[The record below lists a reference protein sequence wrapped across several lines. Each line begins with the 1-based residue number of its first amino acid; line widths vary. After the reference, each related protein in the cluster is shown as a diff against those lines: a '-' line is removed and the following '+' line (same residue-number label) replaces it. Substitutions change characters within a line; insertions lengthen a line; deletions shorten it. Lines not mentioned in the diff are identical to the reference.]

1 MNAQGLRERTLD
13 FGLRVIRLCQHLGHH
28 NVAAVLGK
36 QLLRCGTSVGAN
48 YRAASLARSTA
59 DFVSKIKICE
69 EEADESIYWLEL
81 LMRSGEVDAARLKS
95 LQDEAAELRNIMS
108 ASAITARKNLKQ
120 EKHKSTNGQ

>member
-1 MNAQGLRERTLD
+1 MDARDLRERTLE
-13 FGLRVIRLCQHLGHH
+13 FGLRIVRLCQYLQGHP
-28 NVAAVLGK
+28 VAEVLGK

-48 YRAASLARSTA
+48 YRAASLAKSTA

-69 EEADESIYWLEL
+69 EEADEAIYWLEL
-81 LMRSGEVDAARLKS
+81 LMRSGEVESTRLKP

-120 EKHKSTNGQ
+120 EK

>member
-1 MNAQGLRERTLD
+1 MDARELRERTLE
-13 FGLRVIRLCQHLGHH
+13 FGLRIVRLCQYLQGHP
-28 NVAAVLGK
+28 VAEVLGK

-48 YRAASLARSTA
+48 YRAASLAKSSA
-59 DFVSKIKICE
+59 DIVSKIKICE

-81 LMRSGEVDAARLKS
+81 LMRSGEVDAARLKP

>member
-1 MNAQGLRERTLD
+1 MDARELRERTLE
-13 FGLRVIRLCQHLGHH
+13 FGLRIVRLCQYLQGHP
-28 NVAAVLGK
+28 VAEVLGK

-48 YRAASLARSTA
+48 YRAANLAKSSA

-81 LMRSGEVDAARLKS
+81 LMRSGEVDAARLKP

>member
-1 MNAQGLRERTLD
+1 MEARELRERTLE
-13 FGLRVIRLCQHLGHH
+13 FGLRIVRLCQYLQGHP
-28 NVAAVLGK
+28 VAEVLGK

-48 YRAASLARSTA
+48 YRAASLAKSPA

-81 LMRSGEVDAARLKS
+81 LMRSGEVDAARLKP

>member
-1 MNAQGLRERTLD
+1 MDAQGLRERTLD

-48 YRAASLARSTA
+48 YRAASLAKSTA
-59 DFVSKIKICE
+59 DFISKIKICE
-69 EEADESIYWLEL
+69 EEADEAIYWLEL
-81 LMRSGEVDAARLKS
+81 LIRSGEVDSTRLKP

-120 EKHKSTNGQ
+120 EKHNFTNGQ